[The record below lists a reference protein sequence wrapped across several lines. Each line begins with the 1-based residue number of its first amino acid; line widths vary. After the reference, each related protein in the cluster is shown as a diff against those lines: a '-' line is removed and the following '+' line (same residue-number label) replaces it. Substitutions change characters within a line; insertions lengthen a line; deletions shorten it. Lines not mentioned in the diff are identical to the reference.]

1 MHQSL
6 LVPAA
11 FLEILPNEKNM
22 GIAVSTMLKKKKKGI
37 TLMSSTQKHWYNSCQ
52 PCFKDFL
59 RKSKEACSMYPEH
72 HRLQPLAYMQFLLL
86 ATPNVNKIFFKP
98 ECLCFRIRMHA

>member
-22 GIAVSTMLKKKKKGI
+22 GIAVSTMLKKKKG
-37 TLMSSTQKHWYNSCQ
+37 YNSHV
-52 PCFKDFL
+52 KHTKTL
-59 RKSKEACSMYPEH
+59 
-72 HRLQPLAYMQFLLL
+72 
-86 ATPNVNKIFFKP
+86 V
-98 ECLCFRIRMHA
+98 